1 MFSARVHKVEEEEKK
16 DVFAPVADLM
26 VGVVFIFII
35 MVLALSLVMMED
47 AVPRPLYDQTARELA
62 EVTAQRD
69 ALKRRAD
76 ALADFVT
83 YLKTQ
88 GVVPLL
94 DRLAEADAT
103 RAKILQMLKDRL
115 AAQGVAVEA
124 DFRSGVLRLPTGNL
138 FESAQADPTP
148 HGREVIRLLGV
159 ALADTVP
166 CFLPGAAQPPA
177 CPPLSQG
184 SVLNAVYIE
193 GHTDAAPLH
202 GGAGDRL
209 RDNWDLSA
217 ARAIEAYR
225 IVRESDPRAP
235 SLKNAEGKSL
245 IGVSGYADTRPVT
258 EGLSKEQRADKAA
271 MEADRRIEVR
281 LIMAVNREQV
291 EKTLRELN
299 QRLDKLD
306 AGDP

>member
-1 MFSARVHKVEEEEKK
+1 MFSARVHRIEEEEKK

-47 AVPRPLYDQTARELA
+47 AVPRPLYDQTAKELA
-62 EVTAQRD
+62 QVTAQRD
-69 ALKRRAD
+69 ALQKRAEQ
-76 ALADFVT
+76 LTDFVT
-83 YLKTQ
+83 YLRTQ
-88 GVVPLL
+88 GVIPLL

-103 RAKILQMLKDRL
+103 RSKILQMLKERL
-115 AAQGVAVEA
+115 AAQGVQVEA

-138 FESAQADPTP
+138 FLSGEAEPTP
-148 HGREVIRLLGV
+148 HGREVIRLLGA

-166 CFLPGAAQPPA
+166 CFLPRAAAPPA
-177 CPPLSQG
+177 CPPQSQG

-193 GHTDAAPLH
+193 GHTDAAPFH
-202 GGAGDRL
+202 GAGEGL

-217 ARAIEAYR
+217 ARAIAAFR

-235 SLKNAEGKSL
+235 QLKNADGKSL
-245 IGVSGYADTRPVT
+245 LGVSGYADTRPVT
-258 EGLSKEQRADKAA
+258 EGLSDKERADKAA

-299 QRLDKLD
+299 QRLETLD
-306 AGDP
+306 AVGR